1 MTPAAISCRLNSL
14 EKTTRLGTSVQGI
27 INRLG
32 VFVNARKGRFI
43 LVTMEEIKKLEAV
56 LPTLPLEL
64 RGTLKKLLR
73 VIGDLPDEIWRD
85 ISGYEGI
92 YQVSSKGRV
101 RSIRDGKIL
110 ILKPCKRNG
119 YLTVGLRK
127 NGAHKNFTLHRLVA
141 QAFIPNP
148 ENKPMVDHINA
159 NRLNNCVENLRW
171 ATAKENSGYSVQ
183 NRMRNSNPR
192 SGNYKAGSEAS
203 QAKLTAEQV
212 RYIREHYIPYD
223 DLYGTAALARKFN
236 VHQATV
242 SNVVR
247 GKTHKNVK

>member
-1 MTPAAISCRLNSL
+1 
-14 EKTTRLGTSVQGI
+14 
-27 INRLG
+27 
-32 VFVNARKGRFI
+32 
-43 LVTMEEIKKLEAV
+43 MEEIKKLGAV

-64 RGTLKKLLR
+64 RGTLKKLLADYDRLKKEELR
-73 VIGDLPDEIWRD
+73 VIGDLPGEIWRN

-92 YQVSSKGRV
+92 YQVSNKGRV

-119 YLTVGLRK
+119 YLMIGLRK
-127 NGAHKNFTLHRLVA
+127 NGAHKNFQVHRLVA

-148 ENKPMVDHINA
+148 ENKPMVDHIDTNK
-159 NRLNNCVENLRW
+159 LNNCVENLRW
-171 ATAKENSGYSVQ
+171 ATDKENHRYAAENGL
-183 NRMRNSNPR
+183 
-192 SGNYKAGSEAS
+192 YKSGSEAS